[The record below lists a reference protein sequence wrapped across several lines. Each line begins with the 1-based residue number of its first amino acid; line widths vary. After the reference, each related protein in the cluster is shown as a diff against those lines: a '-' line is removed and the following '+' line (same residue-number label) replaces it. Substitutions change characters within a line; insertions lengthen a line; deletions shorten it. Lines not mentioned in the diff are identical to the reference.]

1 MALKDT
7 LDKLNNIN
15 LSEIDLSDLDIN
27 SAGLWPTPIKV
38 ITALGVFVLILALGY
53 FFLVT
58 DLQQDLAKAG
68 EEEKSLKTSY
78 REKYA
83 QASNLEGYRLQAKEM
98 EANFQKILSQLP
110 LDTEIP
116 GLIED
121 ISTVGSN
128 NGLVFNKIDL
138 QPEQV
143 LEYYV
148 EKPIRMEVVGG
159 YHDLGAFVSFQNRM
173 DFGASYRTNAALSLM
188 IYVNVVNGIDIGYA
202 YETPTDVSLAGQSI
216 KTHEIF
222 FRIRLGEGTQT
233 VEKETSTG
241 GPMNQ

>member
-7 LDKLNNIN
+7 IDKLNNID
-15 LSEIDLSDLDIN
+15 LSEIDLSDLDVN

-38 ITALGVFVLILALGY
+38 ITALGVFVFILAAGY

-68 EEEKSLKTSY
+68 AEETSLKTSY

-98 EANFQKILSQLP
+98 EASFQKILSQLP

-138 QPEQV
+138 QPERV

-159 YHDLGAFVSFQNRM
+159 YHDLGAFVSDVADLSRIVTLH
-173 DFGASYRTNAALSLM
+173 DFEITPQGGGGAEQGKLLIMGITAKTYR
-188 IYVNVVNGIDIGYA
+188 YKDG
-202 YETPTDVSLAGQSI
+202 VS
-216 KTHEIF
+216 K
-222 FRIRLGEGTQT
+222 
-233 VEKETSTG
+233 
-241 GPMNQ
+241 

>member
-7 LDKLNNIN
+7 IDKLNNID
-15 LSEIDLSDLDIN
+15 LSEIDLSDLDVN

-38 ITALGVFVLILALGY
+38 ITALGVFVLILAAGY

-68 EEEKSLKTSY
+68 ARRSKPENKLPRKICSSGE
-78 REKYA
+78 
-83 QASNLEGYRLQAKEM
+83 LEGYRLQAKEM
-98 EANFQKILSQLP
+98 EASFQKILSQLP

-138 QPEQV
+138 QPERV

-159 YHDLGAFVSFQNRM
+159 YHDLGAFVSDVADLSRIVTLH
-173 DFGASYRTNAALSLM
+173 DFEITPQGGGGAEQGKLLIMGITAKTYRYKDGVT
-188 IYVNVVNGIDIGYA
+188 
-202 YETPTDVSLAGQSI
+202 
-216 KTHEIF
+216 K
-222 FRIRLGEGTQT
+222 
-233 VEKETSTG
+233 
-241 GPMNQ
+241 

>member
-7 LDKLNNIN
+7 IDKLNNID
-15 LSEIDLSDLDIN
+15 LSEIDLSDLDVN
-27 SAGLWPTPIKV
+27 SAGLWPTPIKA

-53 FFLVT
+53 FLLVT

-68 EEEKSLKTSY
+68 AEETSLKTSY

-98 EANFQKILSQLP
+98 EASFQKILSQLP

-138 QPEQV
+138 QPERV

-159 YHDLGAFVSFQNRM
+159 YHDLGAFVSDVADLSRIVTLH
-173 DFGASYRTNAALSLM
+173 DFEITPQGGGGAEQGKLLIMGITAKTYRYKDGVT
-188 IYVNVVNGIDIGYA
+188 
-202 YETPTDVSLAGQSI
+202 
-216 KTHEIF
+216 K
-222 FRIRLGEGTQT
+222 
-233 VEKETSTG
+233 
-241 GPMNQ
+241 

>member
-7 LDKLNNIN
+7 IDKLNNIN

-58 DLQQDLAKAG
+58 DLQQDLAKAS

-159 YHDLGAFVSFQNRM
+159 YHDLGAFVSDVADLSRIVTLHDFEITPQGGGVEQGKLLRM
-173 DFGASYRTNAALSLM
+173 GITAKTYR
-188 IYVNVVNGIDIGYA
+188 YKDG
-202 YETPTDVSLAGQSI
+202 VS
-216 KTHEIF
+216 K
-222 FRIRLGEGTQT
+222 
-233 VEKETSTG
+233 
-241 GPMNQ
+241 

>member
-7 LDKLNNIN
+7 IDKLNNID
-15 LSEIDLSDLDIN
+15 LSEIDLSDLDVN
-27 SAGLWPTPIKV
+27 SAGLWPTPIRV
-38 ITALGVFVLILALGY
+38 ITALGVFVLILAAGY

-68 EEEKSLKTSY
+68 AEETSLKTSY

-98 EANFQKILSQLP
+98 EASFQKILSQLP

-138 QPEQV
+138 QPERV

-159 YHDLGAFVSFQNRM
+159 YHDLGAFVSDVADLSRIVTLH
-173 DFGASYRTNAALSLM
+173 DFEITPQGGGSAEQGKLLIMGITAKTYRYKDGVT
-188 IYVNVVNGIDIGYA
+188 
-202 YETPTDVSLAGQSI
+202 
-216 KTHEIF
+216 K
-222 FRIRLGEGTQT
+222 
-233 VEKETSTG
+233 
-241 GPMNQ
+241 